1 MKKLILLGALLLVF
15 SGCTEELNPEKIFE
29 KGLNPYRE
37 YQINDT
43 KVAKLV
49 EDGIL
54 ETEAA
59 TKGLDLKK
67 SSAHLISYTKL
78 GQYGS
83 GEIRILAY
91 FTDEGLKR
99 VNDNITY
106 GTRITNKIINFTCKF
121 EYSYKN
127 GQYTWTTNFP
137 YDL

>member
-1 MKKLILLGALLLVF
+1 MKKLILLAAILFSF
-15 SGCTEELNPEKIFE
+15 SGCTEEFNTEEIFE
-29 KGLNPYRE
+29 RGLNPYRE

-54 ETEAA
+54 GAESV
-59 TKGLDLKK
+59 TKGLNLEK

-78 GQYGS
+78 GEYGS
-83 GEIRILAY
+83 GEIRILAH
-91 FTDEGLKR
+91 FTDEGLNR

-106 GTRITNKIINFTCKF
+106 GKKVTNKIINFTCKF

>member
-1 MKKLILLGALLLVF
+1 MKKIILLGAILIAF
-15 SGCTEELNPEKIFE
+15 SGCTDEINPEKIFE
-29 KGLNPYRE
+29 KSLNPYRE

-67 SSAHLISYTKL
+67 SSAHLVSYRKL
-78 GQYGS
+78 GEYGS
-83 GEIRILAY
+83 GEVRLLAY
-91 FTDEGLKR
+91 FTDEGLKK
-99 VNDNITY
+99 VNDNISY
-106 GTRITNKIINFTCKF
+106 GTRVTNKIINFTCKF

-127 GQYTWTTNFP
+127 NQYTWTTNFP

>member
-1 MKKLILLGALLLVF
+1 MKKLILLAAILIVF
-15 SGCTEELNPEKIFE
+15 SGCTEEFDTEKIFE
-29 KGLNPYRE
+29 RGLNPYRE

-54 ETEAA
+54 ETESAA
-59 TKGLDLKK
+59 KGLDLKK
-67 SSAHLISYTKL
+67 SSAHLISYIKL
-78 GQYGS
+78 GEYGS
-83 GEIRILAY
+83 GEVRILAH
-91 FTDEGLKR
+91 FTDEGLNR

-106 GTRITNKIINFTCKF
+106 GKKVTNKIINFTCKF